1 MILRLYV
8 PFQVYTESHITNL
21 LIKQNLQKNGKRI
34 TNNLVVKALKNAYYI
49 QNPDKNKPLIFY
61 TDLVSQYTSNDLKYL
76 CKEFNI
82 IQSFINKGCL
92 YDNACIKSFH
102 FPIKKE

>member
-1 MILRLYV
+1 M
-8 PFQVYTESHITNL
+8 YTESYITNL

-34 TNNLVVKALKNAYYI
+34 TNNLVVKAMKNAYYI

-61 TDLVSQYTSNDLKYL
+61 TDLVSQYTSNDLKDL

-102 FPIKKE
+102 SPIKKE